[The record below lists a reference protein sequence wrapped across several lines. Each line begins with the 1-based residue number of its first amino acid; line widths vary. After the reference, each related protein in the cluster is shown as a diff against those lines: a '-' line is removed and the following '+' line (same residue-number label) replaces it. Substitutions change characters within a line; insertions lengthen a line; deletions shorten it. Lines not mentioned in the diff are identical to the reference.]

1 MIRSRLKDDDDLWER
16 AGRSALN
23 ALEGA
28 KALPGKPPP
37 PDVLVLGHTHVMD
50 WAVQEGRPGV
60 QRLYV
65 NLGTWS
71 ARASDATG
79 PLDATMPLLRLEADN
94 RQLRAQLLDVSAQW
108 RTLQRFEVN
117 R

>member
-1 MIRSRLKDDDDLWER
+1 GRLKDDDDLWER
-16 AGRSALN
+16 AGHAALG

-28 KALPGKPPP
+28 MPLPGRPPP
-37 PDVLVLGHTHVMD
+37 PDVLVLGHTHVLD

-65 NLGTWS
+65 NIGTWS
-71 ARASDATG
+71 ARASDAAG
-79 PLDATMPLLRLEADN
+79 PMDATLPVLKIGKGPGRRLVAEMRDLSGQA
-94 RQLRAQLLDVSAQW
+94 RL
-108 RTLQRFEVN
+108 LQRFEVD

>member
-1 MIRSRLKDDDDLWER
+1 MLFLEEGRKDIP
-16 AGRSALN
+16 GR
-23 ALEGA
+23 
-28 KALPGKPPP
+28 PPP
-37 PDVLVLGHTHVMD
+37 PDILVLGHTHVLD

-71 ARASDATG
+71 ARASDAAG
-79 PLDATMPLLRLEADN
+79 PLEAMLPVFRIAVESGRRLVATMRDLSGQRRL
-94 RQLRAQLLDVSAQW
+94 
-108 RTLQRFEVN
+108 LQRFEVE

>member
-1 MIRSRLKDDDDLWER
+1 
-16 AGRSALN
+16 
-23 ALEGA
+23 
-28 KALPGKPPP
+28 
-37 PDVLVLGHTHVMD
+37 VLVLGHTHVVD

-71 ARASDATG
+71 ARASDAAG
-79 PLDATMPLLRLEADN
+79 PLDATLPLLRLEADH
-94 RQLRAQLLDVSAQW
+94 RALRAQLYDISGKW
-108 RTLQRFEVN
+108 RTLQRFEVA